1 MISFFKRIWPLPP
14 QLPQGADAEIVE
26 SSCSRTV
33 LNVGGNS
40 KAIPIPGHYDG
51 WKHDLLD
58 IDPAGNPD
66 IVCDSRDMA
75 KLPAGEYDSVYCSHN
90 LEHYHR
96 HDVYKVLGGFLHVL
110 KEGAFAYIRVPDME
124 DLMKTVVARNL
135 DIDDFLYDSPAGP
148 ITVRDVIYGY
158 GIEIEASGNDFFAH
172 KTGFTKKSLTGIL
185 LASGFSYVFAA
196 SGNLEVTAV
205 AFKGRPDRESMALL
219 GIPDNLDSEAGTET
233 SLGPKPN

>member
-1 MISFFKRIWPLPP
+1 M
-14 QLPQGADAEIVE
+14 VE
-26 SSCSRTV
+26 SAWSKAV
-33 LNVGGNS
+33 LNVGGNN

-66 IVCDSRDMA
+66 IVCDARDMV
-75 KLPAGEYDSVYCSHN
+75 KLPTGVYDSVYCSHN

-124 DLMKTVVARNL
+124 DLMKTAVARNL

-196 SGNLEVTAV
+196 SGNLEVTAI
-205 AFKGRPDRESMALL
+205 AFKGRPDSDSMALL
-219 GIPDNLDSEAGTET
+219 GIPDTLAGET
-233 SLGPKPN
+233 DKATAPESKPN

>member
-1 MISFFKRIWPLPP
+1 MFSFFKRIWPLPP
-14 QLPQGADAEIVE
+14 QPPQGDDADTVE
-26 SSCSRTV
+26 STWSKAV
-33 LNVGGNS
+33 LNVGGNN

-66 IVCDSRDMA
+66 IVCDARDMV
-75 KLPAGEYDSVYCSHN
+75 KLPAGVYDSVYCSHN

-124 DLMKTVVARNL
+124 DLMRTVVARNL
-135 DIDDFLYDSPAGP
+135 DIDDFLYESPAGP

-196 SGNLEVTAV
+196 SGNLEVTAI

-219 GIPDNLDSEAGTET
+219 GIPDTLASETDKAT
-233 SLGPKPN
+233 SPESKPN

>member
-1 MISFFKRIWPLPP
+1 M
-14 QLPQGADAEIVE
+14 VE
-26 SSCSRTV
+26 SILPKAV

-66 IVCDSRDMA
+66 IACDARDMVN
-75 KLPAGEYDSVYCSHN
+75 LPAGKYDSVYCSHN

-96 HDVYKVLGGFLHVL
+96 HDVYKVLSGFLHVL

-124 DLMKTVVARNL
+124 DLMRTVTARNL
-135 DIDDFLYDSPAGP
+135 DIDDFLYDSPAGL

-158 GIEIEASGNDFFAH
+158 GIEIEASGNEFFAH
-172 KTGFTKKSLTGIL
+172 KTGFSKKSLTGIL

-196 SGNLEVTAV
+196 SGNLEVTAI
-205 AFKGRPDRESMALL
+205 AFKGRPNRDSMALL
-219 GIPDNLDSEAGTET
+219 GIPDTLASETGTEM
-233 SLGPKPN
+233 SLEPKPN

>member
-1 MISFFKRIWPLPP
+1 MFSLFKRIWPLPP
-14 QLPQGADAEIVE
+14 HLPQGDDADIAE
-26 SSCSRTV
+26 SAWSRTV
-33 LNVGGNS
+33 LNVGGNN

-66 IVCDSRDMA
+66 IVCDARDMVN
-75 KLPAGEYDSVYCSHN
+75 LPTGEYDSVYCSHN

-96 HDVYKVLGGFLHVL
+96 HDVYKVLSGFLHVL

-158 GIEIEASGNDFFAH
+158 GIEIETSGNDFFAH

-196 SGNLEVTAV
+196 AGNLEVTAI
-205 AFKGRPDRESMALL
+205 AFKGKPDRDSMALL
-219 GIPDNLDSEAGTET
+219 GIPDTLVSETGTET
-233 SLGPKPN
+233 PLEPKPN